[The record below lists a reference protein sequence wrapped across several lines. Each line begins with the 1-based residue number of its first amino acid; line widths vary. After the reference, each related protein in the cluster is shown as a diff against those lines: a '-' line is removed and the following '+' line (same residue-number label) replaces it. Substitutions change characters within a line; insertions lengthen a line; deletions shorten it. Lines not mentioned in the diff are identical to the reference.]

1 MRLVVQKY
9 GGTSVGT
16 PERIRNVARRL
27 VETQRAGSQ
36 VVAVISAMAGATD
49 QLIELAHQIS
59 PHPTEREL
67 DILLATGEHA
77 ATALTAMA
85 VNALGGRAISLTGA
99 QSGVLTDRN
108 HTKARIAN
116 ISPKQ
121 IHELLSDDYIV
132 IVAGFQGQTPEGETT
147 TLGRGGSDLT
157 AIALAG
163 ALNADVCQIFTDVDG
178 VFTCDPRVVSDAKKL
193 DEVAYDELLEM
204 ASAGSKVM
212 QSRAV
217 EFAKKFGIEFEV
229 RSSLRA
235 STGTIAKEET
245 PSMEDVVIRGIS
257 LDRHQA
263 KLTVAGVRDEPG
275 NAGRIFSNIA
285 AAHIIVD
292 MIVQNA
298 SIGGTTDVSFT
309 IHEDE
314 LENARTVLM
323 PVVSE
328 VGARRLNTASGMAK
342 LSVVGIGMRSHSGV
356 AARMFECLGR
366 GGINIQLVST
376 SEIKIAVIIDETD
389 VDRAARLLHGEF
401 GLARLMP
408 AAAATQPL
416 SSSLTS
422 RRIRGTDPSRPSKEL
437 SGPKQRG
444 RRKGTPKA

>member
-1 MRLVVQKY
+1 MRLIVQKY

-27 VETQRAGSQ
+27 VETQREGCQ
-36 VVAVISAMAGATD
+36 VVAVISAMAGVTD
-49 QLIELAHQIS
+49 ELVKLAHQVS
-59 PHPTEREL
+59 PNPTAREL
-67 DILLATGEHA
+67 DILLATGEHG

-99 QSGVLTDRN
+99 QAGILTDRN
-108 HTKARIAN
+108 HAKARIAN

-178 VFTCDPRVVSDAKKL
+178 VFTCDPRLVTDAKKL

-204 ASAGSKVM
+204 SSAGSKVM

-229 RSSLRA
+229 RSSFKTN
-235 STGTIAKEET
+235 TGTVAREAS

-275 NAGRIFSNIA
+275 IAGRIFSNIA

-298 SIGGTTDVSFT
+298 SIGGTTDISFT

-314 LENARTVLM
+314 LENARKILM
-323 PVVSE
+323 PVVGE
-328 VGARRLNTASGMAK
+328 VGATRLNTASGVAK

-376 SEIKIAVIIDETD
+376 SEIKIAVIIDEKAAR
-389 VDRAARLLHGEF
+389 RAAQLIHAEF

-408 AAAATQPL
+408 VASAIKPL
-416 SSSLTS
+416 
-422 RRIRGTDPSRPSKEL
+422 
-437 SGPKQRG
+437 
-444 RRKGTPKA
+444 A

>member
-1 MRLVVQKY
+1 MRLIVQKY

-16 PERIRNVARRL
+16 SERIRNVARRL
-27 VETQRAGSQ
+27 VETQREGCR
-36 VVAVISAMAGATD
+36 VVAVISAMAGVTD
-49 QLIELAHQIS
+49 ELIKLAHEMS
-59 PHPTEREL
+59 EHPAEREF

-77 ATALTAMA
+77 ATALVAMA
-85 VNALGGRAISLTGA
+85 VNALGGRAISVTGA
-99 QSGVLTDRN
+99 QAGILTDRK

-178 VFTCDPRVVSDAKKL
+178 VFTCDPRAVLAAKKL
-193 DEVAYDELLEM
+193 DEIAYDELLEM
-204 ASAGSKVM
+204 AGAGSKVV

-217 EFAKKFGIEFEV
+217 EFAKKFGVQFEV
-229 RSSLRA
+229 RSSFNRNV
-235 STGTIAKEET
+235 GTIAKAET
-245 PSMEDVVIRGIS
+245 ASMEDVVIRGIS

-263 KLTVAGVRDEPG
+263 KLTIAGVPDEPG
-275 NAGRIFSNIA
+275 IAGRIFSNIA

-298 SIGGTTDVSFT
+298 SIGGTTDISFT

-314 LENARTVLM
+314 LENARKILM
-323 PVVSE
+323 PVVGE
-328 VGARRLNTASGMAK
+328 IGAKRLNTASGMAK

-356 AARMFECLGR
+356 AARLFECLGR
-366 GGINIQLVST
+366 SGINIHLVST
-376 SEIKIAVIIDETD
+376 SEIKIAVIIDEKD
-389 VDRAARLLHGEF
+389 AERAAQLIHAEF
-401 GLARLMP
+401 GLARLVP
-408 AAAATQPL
+408 AA
-416 SSSLTS
+416 
-422 RRIRGTDPSRPSKEL
+422 RGTAAL
-437 SGPKQRG
+437 
-444 RRKGTPKA
+444 A

>member
-1 MRLVVQKY
+1 MRLIVQKY

-27 VETQRAGSQ
+27 VETQREGCQ
-36 VVAVISAMAGATD
+36 VVAVISAMAGVTD
-49 QLIELAHQIS
+49 ELVKLAHQVS
-59 PHPTEREL
+59 PNPTAREL
-67 DILLATGEHA
+67 DILLATGEHG
-77 ATALTAMA
+77 ATALAAMA

-99 QSGVLTDRN
+99 QAGILTDRN
-108 HTKARIAN
+108 HAKARIAN

-178 VFTCDPRVVSDAKKL
+178 VFTCDPRLVTDAKKL

-204 ASAGSKVM
+204 SSAGSKVM

-229 RSSLRA
+229 RSSFKT
-235 STGTIAKEET
+235 STGTVAREAS

-263 KLTVAGVRDEPG
+263 KLTVAGVRDQPG
-275 NAGRIFSNIA
+275 IAGRIFSNIA

-298 SIGGTTDVSFT
+298 SIEGTTDISFT
-309 IHEDE
+309 IHEGE
-314 LENARTVLM
+314 LENARKILM

-328 VGARRLNTASGMAK
+328 VGATRLNTASGVAK

-366 GGINIQLVST
+366 GAINIQLVST
-376 SEIKIAVIIDETD
+376 SEIKIAVIIDEKD
-389 VDRAARLLHGEF
+389 AERAAQLIHVEF
-401 GLARLMP
+401 GLARLLP
-408 AAAATQPL
+408 AGVATTAPL
-416 SSSLTS
+416 
-422 RRIRGTDPSRPSKEL
+422 G
-437 SGPKQRG
+437 
-444 RRKGTPKA
+444 